1 MPKSKSKRGRWDNL
15 KRNKNLKLRRDYINT
30 HYINGMES
38 ITNSK
43 EEGIRPLT
51 DEEKDYLNSF
61 YGEYVNAS
69 FTDKPL
75 MKTSKKNQNKIK
87 TLKKEMEDLENKI
100 SKLDPIKD
108 MKERNPLSRRLVG
121 IKSEIVELDA
131 KKDSYNRNNAR
142 NRCILNK
149 GKAMNTVELR
159 SWGEF
164 DQDNISYPD
173 DKYETDIVLD
183 NNEKKKLYKN
193 IEKVYPG
200 MFTFD
205 EINSMSLE
213 LLYEIL
219 SSRG

>member
-1 MPKSKSKRGRWDNL
+1 MPKNKKKRGRWDNL

-43 EEGIRPLT
+43 EEGIRALK
-51 DEEKDYLNSF
+51 DDEKDYLNSF

-69 FTDKPL
+69 FSDKPL
-75 MKTSKKNQNKIK
+75 MKTSKKNINKIK
-87 TLKKEMEDLENKI
+87 LINKEIEELEERI
-100 SKLDPIKD
+100 SNLDPIKD
-108 MKERNPLSRRLVG
+108 MKERNPLSRRLVDL
-121 IKSEIVELDA
+121 KLEVVELDA

-149 GKAMNTVELR
+149 GKAINTVELR

-173 DKYETDIVLD
+173 EGYETDIVLD
-183 NNEKKKLYKN
+183 NTEKKKLFKN

-200 MFTFD
+200 MFTFE